1 MSPSRGEVASTMTA
15 SPALP
20 RAAPRP
26 PLWKVWFLAIRPFS
40 FTTSTVPILAASAL
54 ARYHG
59 AFSPRDLLL
68 MLIASMATHA
78 GCNLANDYYDD
89 ESGVDQQQVIGQ
101 AGVLQ
106 NGWLQRRDLGIAIIV
121 AFAIAFV
128 AALPIMIDV
137 GRPIIVLA
145 ILSAAAA
152 YLYTGGPFPLA
163 YWALGEVTVFLAM
176 GVGMVIGTYYVHTG
190 DISVDAV
197 LLSLVVGCVV
207 TAILH
212 ANNIRDREVDRA
224 HRKRTLANLLPRGV
238 ADLEYQA
245 LVLLPWPL
253 LAVMIVREPA
263 SWPIAVSVLAL
274 PKAIGL
280 ARTIPDAR
288 TPHELNP
295 YVRKSAG
302 LHMQLGLLVALG
314 YLIADVI
321 GRL

>member
-1 MSPSRGEVASTMTA
+1 MTA
-15 SPALP
+15 SRALP
-20 RAAPRP
+20 RSAPRP
-26 PLWKVWFLAIRPFS
+26 PLWKVWLLAIRPFS

-54 ARYHG
+54 ALFQD

-68 MLIASMATHA
+68 MLVASMATHA

-89 ESGVDQQQVIGQ
+89 ESGVDRDQVIGQ

-106 NGWLQRRDLGIAIIV
+106 HGWLQRRDIGLAIIA

-128 AALPIMIDV
+128 AALPIMIDI
-137 GRPIIVLA
+137 GPPIVILA
-145 ILSAAAA
+145 VLSAAAA
-152 YLYTGGPFPLA
+152 FFYTGGPFPLA

-176 GVGMVIGTYYVHTG
+176 GVGMVVGTYYVHTG
-190 DISVDAV
+190 EVTTDAV
-197 LLSLVVGCVV
+197 LLSLVIGCVV

-224 HRKRTLANLLPRGV
+224 HRKRTLANLLPRRA

-253 LAVMIVREPA
+253 LAAMVVLEPA
-263 SWPIAVSVLAL
+263 SWPIAVSLLAL
-274 PKAIGL
+274 PRAARL
-280 ARTIPDAR
+280 ARAISAAH

-295 YVRKSAG
+295 FVRRTAG
-302 LHMQLGLLVALG
+302 LHMQLGLLLALG

>member
-1 MSPSRGEVASTMTA
+1 MMPASPSLSR
-15 SPALP
+15 PA
-20 RAAPRP
+20 ARP
-26 PLWKVWFLAIRPFS
+26 SLWKVWFLAVRPFS

-54 ARYHG
+54 ALFHG

-89 ESGVDQQQVIGQ
+89 ETGVDRQQVIGQ

-106 NGWLQRRDLGIAIIV
+106 RGWLTRRDLGIAIV
-121 AFAIAFV
+121 AAFAIALV
-128 AALPIMIDV
+128 AALPIMIEI
-137 GRPIIVLA
+137 GWPIVVLGV
-145 ILSAAAA
+145 LSAAAA

-176 GVGMVIGTYYVHTG
+176 GTGMVIGAYYVHTG
-190 DISVDAV
+190 SVSTQSV
-197 LLSLVVGCVV
+197 LLSLVIGCVV

-224 HRKRTLANLLPRGV
+224 HRKRTLANLLPRRV
-238 ADLEYQA
+238 ADLEFQA

-253 LAVMIVREPA
+253 LVAMVALDPA
-263 SWPIAVSVLAL
+263 SWPIAISLLAL
-274 PKAIGL
+274 PKALQL
-280 ARTIPDAR
+280 ARTIPDAH

-302 LHMQLGLLVALG
+302 LHMQLGLLIALG
-314 YLIADVI
+314 YLVADVI
-321 GRL
+321 GRI

>member
-1 MSPSRGEVASTMTA
+1 MTA
-15 SPALP
+15 SPALS
-20 RAAPRP
+20 RSAPRP

-54 ARYHG
+54 SLFHG
-59 AFSPRDLLL
+59 AFSVRDLLL

-89 ESGVDQQQVIGQ
+89 ETGVDRQQVIGQ

-106 NGWLQRRDLGIAIIV
+106 RGWLTRRDLGVAIIL
-121 AFAIAFV
+121 AFAIALV
-128 AALPIMIDV
+128 AALPIMVDF
-137 GRPIIVLA
+137 GWPIVILA

-190 DISVDAV
+190 EITAQAV
-197 LLSLVVGCVV
+197 LLSQVVGCVV

-224 HRKRTLANLLPRGV
+224 HRKRTLANLLPRRV
-238 ADLEYQA
+238 ADLEFQA

-253 LAVMIVREPA
+253 LAAMVALDPV
-263 SWPIAVSVLAL
+263 SWPIAISILAL
-274 PKAIGL
+274 PKAIVL
-280 ARTIPDAR
+280 ARTIPEAH

-295 YVRKSAG
+295 FVRKSAG
-302 LHMQLGLLVALG
+302 LHMQLGLLIALG

-321 GRL
+321 GRI

>member
-1 MSPSRGEVASTMTA
+1 MMPA
-15 SPALP
+15 SPALAQ
-20 RAAPRP
+20 AAGRP
-26 PLWKVWFLAIRPFS
+26 PVWKIWFLAVRPFS
-40 FTTSTVPILAASAL
+40 FTTSTVPILAASTLAL
-54 ARYHG
+54 FHG
-59 AFSPRDLLL
+59 AFSPRDLVL

-89 ESGVDQQQVIGQ
+89 ASGVDQAQVIGQ

-106 NGWLQRRDLGIAIIV
+106 QGWLTRRDLGIAIIV
-121 AFAIAFV
+121 SFAIALV
-128 AALPIMIDV
+128 AALPIMLDI
-137 GRPIIVLA
+137 GWPIVVLA
-145 ILSAAAA
+145 VLSAAAA
-152 YLYTGGPFPLA
+152 YFYTGGPYPLA

-176 GVGMVIGTYYVHTG
+176 GTGMVIGAYYVHTG
-190 DISVDAV
+190 SVSLQSV

-224 HRKRTLANLLPRGV
+224 HRKRTLANLLPRRV

-253 LAVMIVREPA
+253 LAIMVALDPA
-263 SWPIAVSVLAL
+263 SWPLIVTRAAL
-274 PKAIGL
+274 PKAILL

-295 YVRKSAG
+295 FVRKSAG
-302 LHMQLGLLVALG
+302 LHMQLGLLIALG
-314 YLIADVI
+314 YLIADLSGGI
-321 GRL
+321 

>member
-1 MSPSRGEVASTMTA
+1 MSAATPSHSATA
-15 SPALP
+15 
-20 RAAPRP
+20 RP
-26 PLWKVWFLAIRPFS
+26 PLWRVWFLAIRPFS

-54 ARYHG
+54 ALFHG

-68 MLIASMATHA
+68 MLVASMATHA

-89 ESGVDQQQVIGQ
+89 ESGVDRRQVVGQ

-106 NGWLQRRDLGIAIIV
+106 RGWLQRRDLGIAIV
-121 AFAIAFV
+121 VSFAIAFV

-137 GRPIIVLA
+137 GRPIVVLA

-190 DISVDAV
+190 DISGTAV

-224 HRKRTLANLLPRGV
+224 HRKRTLANLLPRRI
-238 ADLEYQA
+238 ADLEFQA

-253 LAVMIVREPA
+253 LVAMVVFEPE
-263 SWPIAVSVLAL
+263 SWPIAVSLLAL
-274 PKAIGL
+274 PKAVRL
-280 ARTIPDAR
+280 ARTIPDAH

-295 YVRKSAG
+295 FVRKSAG
-302 LHMQLGLLVALG
+302 LHMQLGLLIALG

-321 GRL
+321 GRP

>member
-1 MSPSRGEVASTMTA
+1 MASSLTPSAQ
-15 SPALP
+15 P
-20 RAAPRP
+20 APRP
-26 PLWKVWFLAIRPFS
+26 PLWNVWFLAIRPFS

-54 ARYHG
+54 SLFHG
-59 AFSPRDLLL
+59 AFSVRDLLL
-68 MLIASMATHA
+68 MLIASIATHA

-89 ESGVDQQQVIGQ
+89 ETGVDRQQVIGQ

-106 NGWLQRRDLGIAIIV
+106 RGWLTRRDLG
-121 AFAIAFV
+121 FAIVLGFVIALV
-128 AALPIMIDV
+128 AALPIMVDL
-137 GRPIIVLA
+137 GWPIVILA

-176 GVGMVIGTYYVHTG
+176 GVGMVVGAYYVHTG
-190 DISVDAV
+190 EVTAQAV

-224 HRKRTLANLLPRGV
+224 HRKRTLANLLPRRV
-238 ADLEYQA
+238 ADLEFQA
-245 LVLLPWPL
+245 LVVLPWPL
-253 LAVMIVREPA
+253 LAAMVALDPA
-263 SWPIAVSVLAL
+263 SWPIAISILAL
-274 PKAIGL
+274 PKAIVL
-280 ARTIPDAR
+280 ARTIPEAH

-295 YVRKSAG
+295 FVRRSAG
-302 LHMQLGLLVALG
+302 LHMQLGLLIALG

-321 GRL
+321 GRI

>member
-1 MSPSRGEVASTMTA
+1 MMPA
-15 SPALP
+15 SPTLSA
-20 RAAPRP
+20 RADRP
-26 PLWKVWFLAIRPFS
+26 SLWKVWFFAVRPFS

-54 ARYHG
+54 ALFHG
-59 AFSPRDLLL
+59 AFSMRDLLL

-89 ESGVDQQQVIGQ
+89 ESGVDREQVVGQ

-106 NGWLQRRDLGIAIIV
+106 QGWLTRRDLGLAIIA

-128 AALPIMIDV
+128 AALPIMLDI
-137 GRPIIVLA
+137 GWPIVVLGV
-145 ILSAAAA
+145 LSAAAA

-190 DISVDAV
+190 EISLQAA
-197 LLSLVVGCVV
+197 LLSIVVGCVV

-224 HRKRTLANLLPRGV
+224 HRKRTLANLLPRRV
-238 ADLEYQA
+238 ANLEYQA
-245 LVLLPWPL
+245 LVLLPWPI
-253 LAVMIVREPA
+253 LAAMIVLEPA
-263 SWPIAVSVLAL
+263 SWPIAISLLAL
-274 PKAIGL
+274 PKALWL
-280 ARTIPDAR
+280 ARTIPDAQ

-302 LHMQLGLLVALG
+302 LHMQLGLLIALG
-314 YLIADVI
+314 YLIADVT
-321 GRL
+321 GRV